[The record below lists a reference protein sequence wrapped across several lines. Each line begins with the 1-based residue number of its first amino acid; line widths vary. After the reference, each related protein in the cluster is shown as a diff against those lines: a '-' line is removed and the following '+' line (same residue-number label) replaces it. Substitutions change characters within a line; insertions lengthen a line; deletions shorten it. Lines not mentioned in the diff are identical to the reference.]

1 MFGGFKAW
9 LIGGA
14 AVALLIAAAVFY
26 FKYAEAQRQKLLDE
40 IAVLT
45 ANNAKLEFVIAEQIK
60 TIDFMKAERIKI
72 RDDFLKAQEAFLNT
86 RRENA
91 KLQEKL
97 LALNLGKIT
106 VENLSETETSVNM
119 LQRNLNRCFE
129 LETGALWTAE
139 EALAKTAEEFNS
151 ECPWIFNE
159 R

>member
-26 FKYAEAQRQKLLDE
+26 FKYAEAQRQKLIDE
-40 IAVLT
+40 IAVLN
-45 ANNAKLEFVIAEQIK
+45 ANIAKYELVVSEQNK
-60 TIDFMKAERIKI
+60 TIDFLRMERLRI
-72 RDDFLKAQEAFLNT
+72 RDDFLKAQEAFQNT

-91 KLQEKL
+91 KLQDKL
-97 LALNLGKIT
+97 LALNLGKIS
-106 VENLSETETSVNM
+106 VENLSETETSINV

-129 LETGALWTAE
+129 LETGAIWTPE
-139 EALAKTAEEFNS
+139 EALAKTGDELNP
-151 ECPWIFNE
+151 ECPWIFTE